1 MEKVIVVDGQEIPL
15 MVVAGCTRMY
25 KLQFRRDLIRDI
37 YKMKKLEKY
46 IKDGELEM
54 SDEAIAV
61 IDFEVFSDLLWVFA
75 KKADKT
81 IPPPMEWEDQF
92 TSLPF
97 REIFPEVIHLL
108 NILLEG
114 LEAQKKQVAR

>member
-1 MEKVIVVDGQEIPL
+1 MEKIITIEGHEIPL
-15 MVVAGCTRMY
+15 KVVSGCTRMY
-25 KLQFRRDLIRDI
+25 KLQFRRDLIKDVF
-37 YKMKKLEKY
+37 KMKKLEKFL
-46 IKDGELEM
+46 KDGELEM
-54 SDEAIAV
+54 TDEAIAA

-97 REIFPEVIHLL
+97 RVIYPEVIGLL
-108 NILLEG
+108 TVLLDG
-114 LEAQKKQVAR
+114 GKKQIAQ